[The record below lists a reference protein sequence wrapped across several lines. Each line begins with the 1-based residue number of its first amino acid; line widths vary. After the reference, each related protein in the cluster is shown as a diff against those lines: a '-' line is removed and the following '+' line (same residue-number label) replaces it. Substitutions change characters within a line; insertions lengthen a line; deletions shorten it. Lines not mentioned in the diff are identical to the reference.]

1 MTSIADFIKLP
12 KRDFLSSLDFGMR
25 YPSFVL
31 WSGFYL
37 PGFPENGSP
46 ADAEMQAQVQEYT
59 SLRIACADDIKKLL
73 LLSVNENLADCVCE
87 AHYSLNFDFF
97 KNCANDSVF
106 YSLLE
111 NLVQKYREKSKIILY
126 LPVDVSKLSSM
137 ASLSSKIMGKIFP
150 AFETDIFEGVFFY
163 GFDKKTAD
171 CIPPEVS
178 EILNLAKSKNLKVK
192 LDAGLS
198 LSADCLLKLLHFFE
212 PHTLINAD
220 CGGNSDGMMN
230 FLRQNNIQAAVTP
243 ETGFQDKKNSIKEK
257 AQKMRTLL
265 EGGIKT
271 FPATKSILFYNKSIS
286 QLACDLCSTGLFT
299 KDEMI
304 SVLSQ

>member
-87 AHYSLNFDFF
+87 AHFSFNFDFF

-111 NLVQKYREKSKIILY
+111 NLVQKYREKSKIFLY
-126 LPVDVSKLSSM
+126 LPVDVSKFSSESESTFFS
-137 ASLSSKIMGKIFP
+137 AL
-150 AFETDIFEGVFFY
+150 ETGVFEGIFFY

-171 CIPPEVS
+171 CIPPGIS
-178 EILNLAKSKNLKVK
+178 KILNLAKSKNLKIK

-286 QLACDLCSTGLFT
+286 QLACDLCCTGLFT

>member
-1 MTSIADFIKLP
+1 MTSIADFIRLP
-12 KRDFLSSLDFGMR
+12 KKDFLSSLDFGMR

-31 WSGFYL
+31 WSGFYI
-37 PGFPENGSP
+37 PGFPEDGSP

-59 SLRIACADDIKKLL
+59 SLRIACPDDIKKLL
-73 LLSVNENLADCVCE
+73 LLSVNENLADCICQ
-87 AHYSLNFDFF
+87 AHCSLNFDFF
-97 KNCANDSVF
+97 KNCANDSIF

-111 NLVQKYREKSKIILY
+111 NLVQKYREKSKIFLY
-126 LPVDVSKLSSM
+126 LPVDVSELSSM

-150 AFETDIFEGVFFY
+150 AFETDVFEGVFFY

-178 EILNLAKSKNLKVK
+178 EILNLAKSKNLKIK

-198 LSADCLLKLLHFFE
+198 LSADGLLKLLHFFE
-212 PHTLINAD
+212 PRHLINAD
-220 CGGNSDGMMN
+220 CGCGSKEAVN
-230 FLRQNNIQAAVTP
+230 FLREQEIQAVITP
-243 ETGFQDKKNSIKEK
+243 ETDFQDKKNGIKEK
-257 AQKMRTLL
+257 AEKMRTLL